1 MAIKYLDSLDIS
13 GTEIQNVRA
22 QSITSNP
29 TPLGE
34 GQFFFD
40 STLKVIK
47 YYDGTNWITLDGSG
61 DISGVTAGSGLSG
74 GGTSGNV
81 TVSVDYAGADNIILE
96 AQDLSASAIGLTN
109 KIMFSDGSN
118 DVSFANVSDLP
129 FSNKEGTVTSVAT
142 THAGNAFTA
151 SIGGSS
157 TVNPSVNIA
166 MAGTAAQYIN
176 GLGNLI
182 TFPAD
187 AGGTVTSVATSNGTF
202 VNVTGGTIT
211 SSGTITGDLSATGT
225 PSATTYLRGDNVW
238 ATVPGGY
245 TSFSLKADTGTAND
259 ILDGDTVDIGGGT
272 GISTVI
278 ASAGS
283 TSTVEVSL
291 DNTSVTAAAYTSAN
305 ITVDA
310 QGRITAAS
318 SGGSGTMTSFEVAG
332 ESGPTQTI
340 SNGQTLSIKGGTA
353 LTSVASATDNITVNH
368 DNFGTAATSA
378 YPSSITTNAQ
388 GHVTAVTA
396 GSAPGTMSNFS
407 VSADSGPTQSIT
419 QGNTLAVSGGVGIV
433 TTGVATDKVS
443 IKTDLSE
450 LPSLVATGF
459 DNDIIFLQDQA
470 DQGKVAMSNVP
481 LTLWGAPTASLSIGT
496 QKLINVVDPTAAQ
509 DGATKNYVDTTFAGS
524 GALIFQG
531 GYAANTAAPSG
542 AGVLKGFTY
551 VVTVAGTGVPANY
564 WSPTLEVGDLIIAN
578 QDAPTNASQ
587 WTEVNKNI
595 DVATATVQGIA
606 NFPVAGG
613 LSVLAGN
620 VSMAITGP
628 GAGSVGAASK
638 SLSITTDVK
647 GRVTARTAQDI
658 AIAASQVTNFCA
670 EVESCVAGASREK
683 TGTIGSATSW
693 TITHNMGTRNVN
705 VVLYSNSG
713 TYQDLKATIT
723 RPSINTITISVFANP
738 GANAINY
745 MIQKIG
751 A

>member
-129 FSNKEGTVTSVAT
+129 FSNKLGTVTSVSQ
-142 THAGNAFTA
+142 THGGNAFTV
-151 SIGGSS
+151 GGSPVTS
-157 TVNPSVNIA
+157 SGTLAIT

-187 AGGTVTSVATSNGTF
+187 AGGTVTSVATTNGTF

-225 PSATTYLRGDNVW
+225 PSSSTYLRGDNTW

-259 ILDGDTVDIGGGT
+259 ILDGDTVDISGGT

-283 TSTVEVSL
+283 TSTVEVKL

-310 QGRITAAS
+310 QGRITAAA
-318 SGGSGTMTSFEVAG
+318 SGAAGTMNDFDVDG
-332 ESGPTQTI
+332 DSGPTQTI
-340 SNGQTLSIKGGTA
+340 SDGNNLTIKGGTA
-353 LTSVASATDNITVNH
+353 LTTVASATDIITVNH

-407 VSADSGPTQSIT
+407 VSGDGGTTQSIT
-419 QGNTLAVSGGVGIV
+419 QGDTLSFSGGVGIV
-433 TTGVATDKVS
+433 TTATATDNVT
-443 IKTDLSE
+443 IRTDLNE
-450 LPSLVATGF
+450 LPSLAAIGF
-459 DNDIIFLQDQA
+459 DNDIVFLQDQS
-470 DQGKVAMSNVP
+470 DQGKVAMSSVP
-481 LTLWGAPTASLSIGT
+481 LTLWGAPQASLSIGT

-578 QDAPTNASQ
+578 QNAPTNASQ

-606 NFPVAGG
+606 NFPTAGG
-613 LSVLAGN
+613 LSVAAGA
-620 VSMAITGP
+620 VSMATTGP
-628 GAGSVGAASK
+628 GAGSVGSASQ

-647 GRVTARTAQDI
+647 GRVTARTAQSI

-693 TITHNMGTRNVN
+693 TITHNMGTRNVT
-705 VVLYSNSG
+705 VDVYSNSG
-713 TYQDLKATIT
+713 TYADLRVTVT

-738 GANAINY
+738 GANALNY